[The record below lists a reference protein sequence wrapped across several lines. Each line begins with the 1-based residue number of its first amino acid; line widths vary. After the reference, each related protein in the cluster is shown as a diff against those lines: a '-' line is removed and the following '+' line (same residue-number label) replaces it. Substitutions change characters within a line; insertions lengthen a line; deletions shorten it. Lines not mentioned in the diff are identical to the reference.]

1 MSLIRHLQV
10 EGLKIWASTLDESAQ
25 RNNYYYGWYFIDL
38 YDFILFT
45 EQNWCYSINLK
56 QNYTLGLQSKGCF
69 QTDFRYV
76 CFFFSRSDLKPA
88 ERADVS
94 HIWYANYVLLFWTV
108 VSKCRARHYRL
119 CLIDEIFKNIKTGL
133 IWRFYQLEENRKNI
147 VSHHKRFHR
156 FNAVSDNSAWIVFK

>member
-10 EGLKIWASTLDESAQ
+10 EGLKIWASKLDESAQ
-25 RNNYYYGWYFIDL
+25 RNNYYCGWYFMDL
-38 YDFILFT
+38 YDFILF
-45 EQNWCYSINLK
+45 NINKYKYNINLK
-56 QNYTLGLQSKGCF
+56 QNSTLGLQSEGYF

-76 CFFFSRSDLKPA
+76 CFFLWSDLKPS

-119 CLIDEIFKNIKTGL
+119 CLIDEPVFKNIKTGL
-133 IWRFYQLEENRKNI
+133 IWWFYQLEENRKNI
-147 VSHHKRFHR
+147 VSHHKTFHR
-156 FNAVSDNSAWIVFK
+156 FNAVSDNSGWS